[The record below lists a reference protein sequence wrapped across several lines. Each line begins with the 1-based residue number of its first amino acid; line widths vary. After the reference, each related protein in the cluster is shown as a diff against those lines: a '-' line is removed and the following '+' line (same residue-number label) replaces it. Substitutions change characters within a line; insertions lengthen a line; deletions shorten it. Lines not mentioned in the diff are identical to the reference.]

1 MSNLKT
7 KKGITLIALV
17 ITIIVMI
24 ILVAVTVTLAL
35 NGGLFNYAKK
45 ASKGTNTSVAMEQKY
60 VDLKEGQTYEDL
72 IEKYTQEQD
81 IHVWTRK
88 GDTFTCSHCN
98 ASYTIGEVVAYAPN
112 TNITQ
117 TVVTHANGKYEVQQ
131 QQPPQQQQQQQQQQ
145 QLQPQQQT
153 IQAEQLTWVVL
164 GLDKNGTLLITTRNA
179 NTITKWNARFR
190 RSRGIYIWAKCNEQG
205 V

>member
-45 ASKGTNTSVAMEQKY
+45 ASRGTNTSVAMEQKY
-60 VDLKEGQTYEDL
+60 VDLEEGQTYEDL

-81 IHVWTRK
+81 IHVWKRN

-131 QQPPQQQQQQQQQQ
+131 QQQPQQQQQ
-145 QLQPQQQT
+145 QLQIQI

-179 NTITKWNARFR
+179 NTITRWNARFR